1 MRPSR
6 SSRDSD
12 LVSSQT
18 ERRGEIFNDEFSLP
32 GLVAG
37 SRESN
42 EDIFGASV
50 SDDDDDAEPIPPFL
64 LPGESLNVDIYGS
77 WKTNLV
83 LLPFWEM
90 AKYIGDLNKLH
101 WIHYRNFGFG
111 FLNGSLFELYGLTTK
126 CIQTTF
132 SLASKQQL

>member
-64 LPGESLNVDIYGS
+64 LPGESLNKDGS
-77 WKTNLV
+77 RAV
-83 LLPFWEM
+83 
-90 AKYIGDLNKLH
+90 
-101 WIHYRNFGFG
+101 YRI
-111 FLNGSLFELYGLTTK
+111 SLSFRGPQ
-126 CIQTTF
+126 INR
-132 SLASKQQL
+132 

>member
-64 LPGESLNVDIYGS
+64 LPGQFFPYTVYTGRL
-77 WKTNLV
+77 K
-83 LLPFWEM
+83 
-90 AKYIGDLNKLH
+90 
-101 WIHYRNFGFG
+101 
-111 FLNGSLFELYGLTTK
+111 
-126 CIQTTF
+126 
-132 SLASKQQL
+132 SKFQVSVFQHKARAFFD

>member
-18 ERRGEIFNDEFSLP
+18 ERRGEIFSDEFSLP

-64 LPGESLNVDIYGS
+64 LPG
-77 WKTNLV
+77 
-83 LLPFWEM
+83 
-90 AKYIGDLNKLH
+90 
-101 WIHYRNFGFG
+101 
-111 FLNGSLFELYGLTTK
+111 
-126 CIQTTF
+126 
-132 SLASKQQL
+132 